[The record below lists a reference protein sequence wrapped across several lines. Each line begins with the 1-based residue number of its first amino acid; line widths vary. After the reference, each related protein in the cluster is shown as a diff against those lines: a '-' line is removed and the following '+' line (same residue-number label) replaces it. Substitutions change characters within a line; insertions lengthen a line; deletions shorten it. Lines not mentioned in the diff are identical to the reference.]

1 MDEEWRHLSVLNAV
15 KSKSTAFP
23 NVPFYR
29 NAYRFGTDRRSS
41 SAPVCELGHLP
52 PGGRYCAALILT
64 NTNLSGSCIKPIC
77 TVCIW
82 PSPSPV
88 EVGTRRGG
96 LLVQHPV
103 AYAQLVDHVAVVSG
117 ATAQLFADVGHV
129 HLELLHASVVQA
141 APDGADNGGV
151 GHDLSGVEAQ

>member
-1 MDEEWRHLSVLNAV
+1 MRNEKANCAYRFHSAREKIGICKDEYRIMPSPGGKGDREAVDEEWRHLPILNAV

-41 SAPVCELGHLP
+41 SVPVCELGHLP

-64 NTNLSGSCIKPIC
+64 NTNLSGSCVKPIC

-82 PSPSPV
+82 DSPSPV
-88 EVGTRRGG
+88 ERPEAAGWVTR
-96 LLVQHPV
+96 P
-103 AYAQLVDHVAVVSG
+103 ASG
-117 ATAQLFADVGHV
+117 SLRPAR
-129 HLELLHASVVQA
+129 
-141 APDGADNGGV
+141 
-151 GHDLSGVEAQ
+151 